1 MIAARNTGWLV
12 PAGIFLF
19 ILPFTHT
26 VALRLL
32 ALFTA
37 FGIAL
42 WQWWPARTPGLP
54 GSLPAWRWIA
64 YWALL
69 PIALAAASRDPAYS
83 IGEWKTEVVYGMLAL
98 TTFFIMVRSEIRLRQ
113 AIGVLLAAFLVLTVW
128 AIAAR
133 LHYGMWNEASRF
145 GGTGTF
151 STYLVTV
158 MPILA
163 VAGAM
168 RLGGRRTGALIALL
182 AALGFATG
190 LFTGQR
196 GLWMAIAAQA
206 IALVVILRM
215 TGLWRPRIAVFPIV
229 LVLILIL
236 SFAAMQLA
244 STLRFGTGAGFGAD
258 TSTGS
263 GQVIGVD
270 SKPGANI
277 QNDPR
282 LANWW
287 QVLERVAQEPVTGH
301 GFGRGM
307 MAKAYPEMKDPP
319 DMFWHAHNLVLDYA
333 IQLGVPGLVAILGVF
348 GALLMHW
355 TRLARS
361 ADPVVRAIG
370 MAGVLLVVGVFARNL
385 TNDFF
390 QRDLSLLFWA
400 LTGMLA
406 GVAHARGAG
415 R

>member
-1 MIAARNTGWLV
+1 MNTTRNTWWLV
-12 PAGIFLF
+12 PAGTFLF

-37 FGIAL
+37 FGIAV
-42 WQWWPARTPGLP
+42 WQWWPARTPALP

-64 YWALL
+64 FWALL
-69 PIALAAASRDPAYS
+69 PLALAVASRDPAYS

-98 TTFFIMVRSEIRLRQ
+98 TTFFVMVRSEMRLRQ
-113 AIGVLLAAFLVLTVW
+113 AVGVLLAAFLVLTVW

-133 LHYGMWNEASRF
+133 LHYGIWNEASRF

-182 AALGFATG
+182 AALGLATG

-196 GLWMAIAAQA
+196 GLWMAIAVQG
-206 IALVVILRM
+206 LVLAVVLRM
-215 TGLWRPRIAVFPIV
+215 TGLWRPRNAVFPVV
-229 LVLILIL
+229 LVVILIL

-244 STLRFGTGAGFGAD
+244 STLRFGTDAGFGAD
-258 TSTGS
+258 SSTGS

-270 SKPGANI
+270 PKTGAI
-277 QNDPR
+277 VQQDPR

-287 QVLERVAQEPVTGH
+287 QVLERVVQEPLTGH

-307 MAKAYPEMKDPP
+307 MAKAYPEMKDRP
-319 DMFWHAHNLVLDYA
+319 DMFWHAHNLVLDYG
-333 IQLGVPGLVAILGVF
+333 IQLGIPGLVAILGLF
-348 GALLMHW
+348 GALLVHW
-355 TRLARS
+355 MRLARS
-361 ADPVVRAIG
+361 SDALVRAIG
-370 MAGVLLVVGVFARNL
+370 IAGVLLVVGVFARNM

-400 LTGMLA
+400 LTGLLA
-406 GVAHARGAG
+406 GAAHARGAG

>member
-1 MIAARNTGWLV
+1 MSTTRSAWWLV
-12 PAGIFLF
+12 PAGTFLF

-42 WQWWPARTPGLP
+42 WQWWPARTPALP

-64 YWALL
+64 FWALL
-69 PIALAAASRDPAYS
+69 PLALAVASRDPAYS

-98 TTFFIMVRSEIRLRQ
+98 TTFFVMVRSEMRLRL
-113 AIGVLLAAFLVLTVW
+113 AVGVLLAAFLVLTVW

-133 LHYGMWNEASRF
+133 LHHGMWNEASRF

-151 STYLVTV
+151 STYLVTL

-163 VAGAM
+163 VAGVL
-168 RLGGRRTGALIALL
+168 RIGGRRTGALIALL
-182 AALGFATG
+182 AALGLATG
-190 LFTGQR
+190 LLTGQR
-196 GLWMAIAAQA
+196 GLWMAVAVQA
-206 IALVVILRM
+206 IALAVILRI
-215 TGLWRPRIAVFPIV
+215 TGLWRPRATAFSVV
-229 LVLILIL
+229 LVLILML

-244 STLRFGTGAGFGAD
+244 STLRFGTDA
-258 TSTGS
+258 

-270 SKPGANI
+270 SKTGAII
-277 QNDPR
+277 QKDPR
-282 LANWW
+282 LLNWW
-287 QVLERVAQEPVTGH
+287 QVIERAAQEPVTGH

-307 MAKAYPEMKDPP
+307 MAKAYPEMKDRP
-319 DMFWHAHNLVLDYA
+319 DMFWHAHNLVLDYG
-333 IQLGVPGLVAILGVF
+333 IQMGVPGLVAILGLF
-348 GALLMHW
+348 GALLVHW
-355 TRLARS
+355 MRLARS
-361 ADPVVRAIG
+361 SDALVRAMGI
-370 MAGVLLVVGVFARNL
+370 AGVLLVVGVFVRNM

-400 LTGMLA
+400 LTGLLA
-406 GVAHARGAG
+406 GAAHARGAG